1 MNTSN
6 ILQELEKSITSSITS
21 KIYIA
26 DIMNFFW
33 GDRIDYIYE
42 DSNNSRD
49 SVHAS
54 TLSKLY
60 NGNINLPFSLQK
72 CLVNSTDWSLKRL
85 WCCLVRVD
93 EEHNLRKKL
102 ELDEELIFKNVEEL
116 YKKYNP
122 TVDITPSFS
131 NMVKELL
138 WKYFF
143 NKSSPDPLF
152 VPYTQKCCKDY
163 IKPQKKT
170 GELKKKLSSN
180 NLIFITGYPATGK
193 KQLIKNHIELSK
205 ISPFD
210 VAWISSSINSSLE
223 ESFKKA
229 RIFLTN
235 DNFELVNDEK
245 LNLLSQKCSSSL
257 LVLDV
262 PYITP
267 KDLAFIDHSIVP
279 TKIKC
284 IVITRTLTLDNTRVK
299 INMDNTPVE
308 VLKKIFRKSCSD
320 DIFTSKEFEQLC
332 SITSHNPLAISL
344 VGKML
349 ALSKDK
355 TVRNEL
361 KLSLLNPQT
370 WIWNVANQPKL
381 HDPYKSST
389 KAPDVYVESILYRML
404 PLCDK
409 ATCKK
414 ISNVALWYKYGFPFK
429 YLYMICEEDDNLID
443 TLIQL
448 SLLQFIDSEKQMLA
462 MPALIADI
470 FLNKYPITFSDCEEK
485 LRYIIF
491 SLSPEQT
498 AEMDFDMIYSTLYNV
513 LYYLHINTVKL
524 KSRPTSSDL
533 KLFADW
539 NRFLLD
545 VISYFSNL
553 GNITMANALSND
565 LYMAHNY
572 KNKYFFKSTAPLQ
585 NLIKKAVKLNLD
597 IVIEQDKS
605 MILNKIDSLI
615 SNLKVSRFKD
625 YNDPYLVMQISLL
638 YEDAIERAICSEY
651 AYTADL
657 LTNNQALTPIRK
669 QIHDIIYQI
678 ECSNPL
684 FQPLYTDYKQ
694 MIVYYIHSQYDRKNT
709 SSLNFKNA
717 EALFRKIIENKS
729 ASSEFKLRAKL
740 HRFHYTVVCFFICVI
755 CDRKIDIVERYIYFD
770 FLFQDIIKDYVEK
783 IHYWRIRELY
793 LSAVKLYISFKE
805 FVISTHEPPSF
816 RVDLDKL
823 YDIYNTALQ
832 NIKDQTIL
840 PNECEKLPFKPIY
853 STEKSP
859 DF

>member
-1 MNTSN
+1 MSN
-6 ILQELEKSITSSITS
+6 SSILQKLEKAITSSLTS
-21 KIYIA
+21 KYCIS
-26 DIMNFFW
+26 DMMTFFL
-33 GDRIDYIYE
+33 GDEIDFIDEYSKNPRENVCI
-42 DSNNSRD
+42 
-49 SVHAS
+49 S
-54 TLSKLY
+54 TLSNIHK
-60 NGNINLPFSLQK
+60 GNIDLPLSIQK
-72 CLVNSTDWSLKRL
+72 CLANSTDWSLERL
-85 WCCLVRVD
+85 RTCFLYLNEELV
-93 EEHNLRKKL
+93 
-102 ELDEELIFKNVEEL
+102 LDEESISKNVEKL
-116 YKKYNP
+116 YRKYNLSVN
-122 TVDITPSFS
+122 TTPSFS
-131 NMVKELL
+131 DMVQELL
-138 WKYFF
+138 WKHFF
-143 NKSSPDPLF
+143 NKSFSEPLF
-152 VPYTQKCCKDY
+152 IPYTQKCCTEY
-163 IKPQKKT
+163 VEQPKKT

-180 NLIFITGYPATGK
+180 NVIFVTGYPATGK
-193 KQLIKNHIELSK
+193 KQLVKNYIELSK

-210 VAWISSSINSSLE
+210 VAWISSSKNSSLE
-223 ESFKKA
+223 KSFEKA
-229 RIFLTN
+229 QIFLN
-235 DNFELVNDEK
+235 NNNCELFNNEK
-245 LNLLSQKCSSSL
+245 LNFLSKKCSSSL
-257 LVLDV
+257 LVLDA

-267 KDLAFIDHSIVP
+267 EDLDFIDHSIRP
-279 TKIKC
+279 TNIKC
-284 IVITRTLTLDNTRVK
+284 IIITRTQTLDNTRVK
-299 INMDNTPVE
+299 VNMDNTPVK
-308 VLKKIFRKSCSD
+308 VLKRIFKNYCTD
-320 DIFTSKEFEQLC
+320 NIFTSEELEQLC
-332 SITSHNPLAISL
+332 SITNHNPLAISL
-344 VGKML
+344 TGKML
-349 ALSKDK
+349 ALSKDNTK
-355 TVRNEL
+355 REEL
-361 KLSLLNPQT
+361 KSSLLNPQT
-370 WIWNVANQPKL
+370 WIWNVPNQPKV
-381 HDPYKSST
+381 HSSYNLP
-389 KAPDVYVESILYRML
+389 KGNPGVYIGSILHRML
-404 PLCDK
+404 PIDNK
-409 ATCKK
+409 DTGTK
-414 ISNVALWYKYGFPFK
+414 ISKVALWYKHGFPFK
-429 YLYMICEEDDNLID
+429 YLYTICEEADKLID
-443 TLIQL
+443 TLIQFG
-448 SLLQFIDSEKQMLA
+448 LLQFIDSKKQILA
-462 MPALIADI
+462 MPALIADT
-470 FLNKYPITFSDCEEK
+470 FLNKYPITFSKYEEK

-755 CDRKIDIVERYIYFD
+755 CNRKIDIIERYIYFD

-805 FVISTHEPPSF
+805 FVISTHETPSL

-823 YDIYNTALQ
+823 YDVYNNTLQ
-832 NIKDQTIL
+832 HINDQTVL

>member
-1 MNTSN
+1 MSNSN
-6 ILQELEKSITSSITS
+6 ILQELEKAITSSLTS
-21 KIYIA
+21 KFCIS
-26 DIMNFFW
+26 DMMNFFL
-33 GDRIDYIYE
+33 GDEIDSIDEY
-42 DSNNSRD
+42 SKKPRD
-49 SVHAS
+49 SVHIS
-54 TLSKLY
+54 TLSNIHK
-60 NGNINLPFSLQK
+60 GNIDLPLSIQK
-72 CLVNSTDWSLKRL
+72 CLANSTDWSLERL
-85 WCCLVRVD
+85 RTCLLYLN
-93 EEHNLRKKL
+93 EELV
-102 ELDEELIFKNVEEL
+102 LDEELVSKNIEKL
-116 YKKYNP
+116 YRKYNP
-122 TVDITPSFS
+122 TVNTTPSFS
-131 NMVKELL
+131 DMVQELL
-138 WKYFF
+138 WKHFF
-143 NKSSPDPLF
+143 NKSFSEPLF
-152 VPYTQKCCKDY
+152 IPYTQKCCTEY
-163 IKPQKKT
+163 VEQPQKT

-180 NLIFITGYPATGK
+180 NVIFVTGYPATGK
-193 KQLIKNHIELSK
+193 KQLVKNYIELSK

-223 ESFKKA
+223 KSFEKA
-229 RIFLTN
+229 QIFLN
-235 DNFELVNDEK
+235 NNNFELFNDEK
-245 LNLLSQKCSSSL
+245 LNFLSQKCSSSL

-267 KDLAFIDHSIVP
+267 KDLDFIDHSIIP
-279 TKIKC
+279 TNIKC
-284 IVITRTLTLDNTRVK
+284 IVITRTQTLDNTRVK
-299 INMDNTPVE
+299 VNMDNTPVG
-308 VLKKIFRKSCSD
+308 VLKKIFKKGCSAN
-320 DIFTSKEFEQLC
+320 IFTLEEFKQLC
-332 SITSHNPLAISL
+332 SITSHNPLAIFL
-344 VGKML
+344 TGKML

-355 TVRNEL
+355 TKRNEL

-370 WIWNVANQPKL
+370 WIWNVAYQPKI
-381 HDPYKSST
+381 HNPYKSST
-389 KAPDVYVESILYRML
+389 KAPGVYIGSILYRML

-409 ATCKK
+409 DTYKK
-414 ISNVALWYKYGFPFK
+414 ISKVALWYKYGFPFK

-470 FLNKYPITFSDCEEK
+470 FLNKHPITFSDCEEK

-491 SLSPEQT
+491 SFSPEQT
-498 AEMDFDMIYSTLYNV
+498 TEMDFNMIYSTLYNV
-513 LYYLHINTVKL
+513 LFYLHINTVKL

-533 KLFADW
+533 KLFTDW

-565 LYMAHNY
+565 LYMALNY

-638 YEDAIERAICSEY
+638 YEDTIERAICSEY

-717 EALFRKIIENKS
+717 ETLFDKILENKS
-729 ASSEFKLRAKL
+729 VSSEFKLQAKL
-740 HRFHYTVVCFFICVI
+740 HRFHYTVACFFICVI
-755 CDRKIDIVERYIYFD
+755 YNKKIDIVERDLYFK
-770 FLFQDIIKDYVEK
+770 FLFQDIIKDYVKK
-783 IHYWRIRELY
+783 IHCCRIHELY
-793 LSAVKLYISFKE
+793 LSAVRLYISFKE
-805 FVISTHEPPSF
+805 FVISTYESPSL

-823 YDIYNTALQ
+823 YDDYNATLQ
-832 NIKDQTIL
+832 RIKAQISL
-840 PNECEKLPFKPIY
+840 PKKSENLSLEPIIVEKKQFV
-853 STEKSP
+853 S
-859 DF
+859 DV